1 MPEESKIKKAAAA
14 AAKTPPAESKLVEK
28 IKQEK
33 EKAATAAA
41 KTPPPAEES
50 KLVEK
55 LKQKVEEEKTPEPE
69 VITFT
74 EDELS
79 ALRQVQQDYLEC
91 QTAFGQIAVQKIALQ
106 QQIDILSTS
115 ETDYVEKYSATQD
128 LERGVAKE
136 LNDKYG
142 SGNLDPETGI
152 FTPSSK

>member
-1 MPEESKIKKAAAA
+1 MPEESKIEK
-14 AAKTPPAESKLVEK
+14 PAVESKIEK
-28 IKQEK
+28 
-33 EKAATAAA
+33 
-41 KTPPPAEES
+41 PAVES

-69 VITFT
+69 VIIFT

-79 ALRQVQQDYLEC
+79 ALRKVQQDYLEC

-106 QQIDILSTS
+106 QQIDILSKS
-115 ETDYVEKYSATQD
+115 ETDYVEKYSATQE
-128 LERGVAKE
+128 LERGVAKT